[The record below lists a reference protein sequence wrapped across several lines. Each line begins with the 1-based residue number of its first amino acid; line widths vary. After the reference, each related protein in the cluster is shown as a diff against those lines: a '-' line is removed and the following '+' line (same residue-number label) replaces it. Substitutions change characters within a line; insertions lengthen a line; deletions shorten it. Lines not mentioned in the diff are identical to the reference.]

1 MAFQNSFHCLLQNI
15 LYTGSVWTMDING
28 FNISDPLAALES
40 TVITLYLYA
49 PLILSV
55 IIPVIITIILG
66 KVYCGWICP
75 MHLLLEI
82 NDWLRKKLEWT
93 GYNTRDIKFSRN
105 TKYWV
110 LAVGIIVAF
119 FAGRPL
125 LALIYPPAIISREIF
140 YKIYNGIYGHGI
152 LILVMI
158 FFFELTL
165 SRRWWCRY
173 ICPGGAVYSLL
184 SRFSF
189 LRIKRFNDFCDNCGD
204 CVPVCPYDLDPM
216 TKELGMDCDRCGI
229 CIDVCKPGALKYK
242 FNLVQYKNIRGTAG
256 NKKSNR
262 KIDSMTNNNLKLEQ
276 ALKNNTPDSL
286 NRTE

>member
-1 MAFQNSFHCLLQNI
+1 MYLHHQRLDRINSKNVIITNINTPLL
-15 LYTGSVWTMDING
+15 
-28 FNISDPLAALES
+28 
-40 TVITLYLYA
+40 
-49 PLILSV
+49 LSV
-55 IIPVIITIILG
+55 IIPVILTIILG

-82 NDWLRKKLEWT
+82 NAWFRKKLEWT
-93 GYNTRDIKFSRN
+93 GYNTRDIKFNRN

-110 LAVGIIVAF
+110 LGVGIIIAF

-140 YKIYNGIYGHGI
+140 YKIYNGIWGHGV

-158 FFFELTL
+158 TFFELIL

-189 LRIKRFNDFCDNCGD
+189 LRIKRLNALCDNCGD
-204 CVPVCPYDLDPM
+204 CVPVCPYDLEPM

-229 CIDVCKPGALKYK
+229 CIGVCKPGALKYK
-242 FNLVQYKNIRGTAG
+242 FNLVQYKNSGGTERY
-256 NKKSNR
+256 KKSNR
-262 KIDSMTNNNLKLEQ
+262 EIDAAINNNLQLEQ
-276 ALKNNTPDSL
+276 ALKDDASDSQ
-286 NRTE
+286 NRLE